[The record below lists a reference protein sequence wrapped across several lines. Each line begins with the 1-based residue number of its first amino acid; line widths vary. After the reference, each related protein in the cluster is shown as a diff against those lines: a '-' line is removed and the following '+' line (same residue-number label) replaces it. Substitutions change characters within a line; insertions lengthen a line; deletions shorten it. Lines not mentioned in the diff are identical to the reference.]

1 MMASVPT
8 GEMKFGSRRGVYIRV
23 AEVVDQLPS
32 PPQDFLKN
40 IEDFDLIYRTLCGI
54 LYNFVP
60 QSGHPG
66 GSISSGR
73 TVEALLFSS
82 MDYAMQDPDRK
93 DADIISYAAGH
104 KALGLYAMWALR
116 NELLK
121 QHNEQALP
129 VDEGRQMRLEDLLGF
144 RRNPTQHTPLF
155 RKFKARPLDGHPT
168 PLVPFVKLSTGAS
181 GVGVTTSFGLAYG
194 ALDYYADQAP
204 SVHIIEGEGGLTP
217 GRAHE
222 AMAAAATAQVSNIIM
237 HLDWNQASIDSDQ
250 VCRDGD
256 TPGDYV
262 QWNPL
267 EFAWLHD
274 WNVIYVE
281 DGFDYRQIL
290 AAQQLAKDRLND
302 QPTCIV
308 YRTVKGWQ
316 YGIEGR
322 QSHGA
327 GHKFCSPEFYEFL
340 KPFESRFNI
349 TFPHPDGEQDD
360 ESVEALFYDFLML
373 MREVIAANP
382 DMRTHLGERLE
393 QAALRLDALNRNPR
407 DNAPAVDNIY
417 TQDPLQTPAELQ
429 TAVGSNTTLRASL
442 GNALNYLNRQSGG
455 SILVAAA
462 DLYGSTSISAVN
474 AGYDAGFWNAKS
486 NPGSRQLSVGGI
498 CEDAMGGLMAGI
510 STFGTGIGVAS
521 SYGAF
526 IAPLEH
532 ITARL
537 HGIGQQAA
545 REYNGSEFNPF
556 LMVCAH
562 AGLKTGEDGPTHAD
576 PQPLQLLQEN
586 FPGGITVTL
595 TPWDPNEIWPLLT
608 ETLRQRPAVIAP
620 FVTRPNEKIL
630 DREALGLPPVNA
642 AIKGVYA
649 MRQADRNSDLYHGTI
664 VIQGSGVTN
673 VFLTDVLPLIDEA
686 GLNLN
691 IYYIASAELF
701 DALPV
706 EEQKAIFPEE
716 LAMEAMG
723 ITGFTM
729 PTLHR
734 WVRSDQGRAASLHP
748 YRGNR
753 YLGSGQAHKV
763 LEEAQLDG
771 AGQWRA
777 VKAYAEMIST

>member
-1 MMASVPT
+1 MASVPT